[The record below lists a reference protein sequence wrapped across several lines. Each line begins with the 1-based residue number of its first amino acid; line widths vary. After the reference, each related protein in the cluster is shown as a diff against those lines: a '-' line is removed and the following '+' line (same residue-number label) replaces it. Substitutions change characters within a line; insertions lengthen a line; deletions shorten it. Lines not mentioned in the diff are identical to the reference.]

1 MARPFRIGLLQLA
14 SRKSKDE
21 TLEALK
27 GLLSRYAREPSLIV
41 MPEYAMLDPTGLR
54 VEEVSA
60 VAEELDGRWMG
71 KLRELAVEYNS
82 CLVATLFEKPGDTR
96 EERVYNTAVVI
107 DNKGRLLGVY
117 RKSHL
122 FDAYGYKESSFTI
135 PGDRL
140 FEPVEA
146 CGARLGLAICFEIR
160 YPEIFRCQALS
171 GAELVAIP
179 AAWYRGPLKEETLHF
194 LARARAHEN
203 TVFTAVASNAG
214 GNFVGRSVVVDPLG
228 VIVADAGP
236 GEKYVEVE
244 IDLDDIVRARQ
255 ILPVLKL
262 RRPELYSRCP
272 AFALPK

>member
-14 SRKSKDE
+14 PRKSKDE
-21 TLEALK
+21 TLEALRR
-27 GLLSRYAREPSLIV
+27 LLSRYAREPSLIV
-41 MPEYAMLDPTGLR
+41 MPEYAMRDPTGLP
-54 VEEVSA
+54 VGEVSA
-60 VAEELDGRWMG
+60 VAEALDGPWVG
-71 KLRELAVEYNS
+71 KLRELAIEYNS
-82 CLVATLFEKPGDTR
+82 CFVATLFERPGDAQVK
-96 EERVYNTAVVI
+96 VYNTAVII
-107 DNKGRLLGVY
+107 DNKGKLIGVY

-122 FDAYGYKESSFTI
+122 FDAYGYKESGFTI

-171 GAELVAIP
+171 GAELVAVP
-179 AAWYRGPLKEETLHF
+179 AAWYKGPLKEETLHF

-203 TVFTAVASNAG
+203 TMFIAVASNAG
-214 GNFVGRSVVVDPLG
+214 SNFVGRSVVVDPLG

-236 GEKYVEVE
+236 GERYIEVEV
-244 IDLDDIVRARQ
+244 DLDEIEKARQ
-255 ILPVLKL
+255 ILPLLEL

-272 AFALPK
+272 AFAPPK